1 VSARRIALSGSA
13 GTGKSTLAR
22 ILAERLDLP
31 YIEEGFRERV
41 NRGLKLYE
49 LDERQRRELM
59 KDMWEEQRERELAA
73 ADGFVSDRSS
83 VDFAAFWLHYDLMD
97 AVDDTREFLDYM
109 GAELERVERVLL
121 CPWGVLPLEPD
132 GVRSTNPWL
141 QLRYQSLLEGMHLRY
156 TPAEKLVR
164 VPESDDLERR
174 LEAVSATL

>member
-1 VSARRIALSGSA
+1 MSARRIALSGSA
-13 GTGKSTLAR
+13 GTGKTTLAR
-22 ILAERLDLP
+22 ALAARLDLP

-41 NRGLKLYE
+41 KRGLKMYK

-59 KDMWEEQRERELAA
+59 RDMWEEQRERELAA
-73 ADGFVSDRSS
+73 TEGFVSDRSC

-97 AVDDTREFLDYM
+97 AVDDTREFMEFM
-109 GAELERVERVLL
+109 GAEVERVDLILL

-164 VPESDDLERR
+164 VPETDDLERR
-174 LEAVSATL
+174 LEAVSAAL